1 MSTRSLDVTDE
12 KLENTKPGSN
22 WATFFRGKIKKCFKN
37 KTLCGGGG
45 GRDADQYVG
54 SSRSRS
60 SSIHVLLSCV
70 RASVCGSKA
79 TVAGIY
85 EKGEERR
92 HGWWWWWK
100 GLHGD
105 YSASRAP
112 AQDLF
117 FLSPHFVFIYSA
129 LLLFLFRRRGYIL
142 LARLIVASDVLVQT
156 TCHER
161 DGDRAAGA
169 RDHLVHTRTHIRRE
183 NTYTQSLGATGWLAG
198 PPL

>member
-1 MSTRSLDVTDE
+1 
-12 KLENTKPGSN
+12 
-22 WATFFRGKIKKCFKN
+22 
-37 KTLCGGGG
+37 
-45 GRDADQYVG
+45 
-54 SSRSRS
+54 
-60 SSIHVLLSCV
+60 
-70 RASVCGSKA
+70 VCGSKA

-129 LLLFLFRRRGYIL
+129 LLLFLSRRRGYIL

-183 NTYTQSLGATGWLAG
+183 NTYTQSLGATGWLALLFKLSRRHPIDPISSLDQLPTRLQRIPTSPHPTRL
-198 PPL
+198 PPYRPSEDSANYPSVETK